1 MCSLLSEVN
10 LSRKIDRLQRPL
22 MWVLPA
28 FSIIY
33 AFLLAPTAVLQAQ
46 LIGKQSVLPDYSKS
60 GKTFPNV
67 IKRYEEQS
75 VPPLVL
81 ENSPRLRELIRD
93 GKLELSM
100 SDALALTLENNLGI
114 AVQRYLR
121 PIAQVDILRAE
132 SGQAARGIPGAL
144 FPSGLSVGALG
155 VGVNQFQGAGGV
167 GSAGGISGGGGAVQ
181 VPQEGAF
188 DPVISLNSSWDR
200 TVAPLNTLQVAGVP
214 RVTTYSTAFTGTYT
228 QMLPDGSSFLVTL
241 NGIRQSSTQQF
252 LLYNPAVISRF
263 AMGFNQPLLNGFGL
277 LPNKRFLMIAQNDV
291 RTSEEVFRQQVTTTV
306 VQMEEAYW
314 QLAALRQAIIAVQR
328 VRDAAQTLYRQT
340 QVREQFGTA
349 SKLDVVSAQADLAAA
364 QRDLVIVQTN
374 YQLQETQFR
383 GVLSKS
389 EDPEFAGAEII
400 PTDQLPE
407 PNELDVPDLQTAL
420 ETAKRERPELQISEQ
435 DLRNQN
441 VTAQFTKNGLL
452 PGVNLFG
459 LYAGAGLAGNTRLLT
474 AGAGT
479 SLYQDVAAAYP
490 EYAGGLSLSLPIRN
504 RSSQADNLRA
514 RLEERQ
520 LQVNLQAFRQQVD
533 LEVRQAVTG
542 LEQGKAQVEAA
553 HQALLLANETA
564 EAERQKLAVGA
575 STVYNVIL
583 RERDATTAAQAEIAT
598 VSAYANALVEMD
610 RVTGTTLEHNN
621 IQLSDALSG
630 EISTRPRP
638 FYRYP
643 RYPGVV
649 STPDR

>member
-1 MCSLLSEVN
+1 MCSLLSEAN

-22 MWVLPA
+22 MWTLPA
-28 FSIIY
+28 FSIIC
-33 AFLLAPTAVLQAQ
+33 ALLSAPAAVLQAQ

-60 GKTFPNV
+60 GKPFPNV
-67 IKRYEEQS
+67 IKRYKEQS
-75 VPPLVL
+75 LPPLVL

-121 PIAQVDILRAE
+121 PIAQVDVLRAE

-188 DPVISLNSSWDR
+188 DPVITLNSSWDR

-214 RVTTYSTAFTGTYT
+214 SVTTYSTAFTGTYT
-228 QMLPDGSSFLVTL
+228 QMLPDGTSFLFTL

-252 LLYNPAVISRF
+252 LLHNPAVISRF
-263 AMGFNQPLLNGFGL
+263 AMGFNQPLSNGFGL

-314 QLAALRQAIIAVQR
+314 QLAAQRQAIIAVQR

-340 QVREQFGTA
+340 QVMEQIGIA
-349 SKLDVVSAQADLAAA
+349 SKLDVVSAQAALAAA
-364 QRDLVIVQTN
+364 QRDLVIAQTS

-383 GVLSKS
+383 GILSKS
-389 EDPEFAGAEII
+389 EDPELAAAEII

-407 PNELDVPDLQTAL
+407 PNELDIPDLQTAL

-452 PGVNLFG
+452 PSVNLFG
-459 LYAGAGLAGNTRLLT
+459 LYAGAGLAGNTRPDT
-474 AGAGT
+474 TGAGT
-479 SLYQDVAAAYP
+479 SLYQDIAAAYP
-490 EYAGGLSLSLPIRN
+490 EYAGGLSLSLSIRN

-520 LQVNLQAFRQQVD
+520 LQVNLQALRQQVD

-542 LEQGKAQVEAA
+542 LVQGEAQVEAA

-564 EAERQKLAVGA
+564 EAERQKLAVGV
-575 STVYNVIL
+575 STVLL
-583 RERDATTAAQAEIAT
+583 RSLTAAR
-598 VSAYANALVEMD
+598 VE
-610 RVTGTTLEHNN
+610 
-621 IQLSDALSG
+621 A
-630 EISTRPRP
+630 
-638 FYRYP
+638 
-643 RYPGVV
+643 
-649 STPDR
+649 

>member
-1 MCSLLSEVN
+1 MCSLLSEAN

-22 MWVLPA
+22 MWTLPA
-28 FSIIY
+28 FSIIC
-33 AFLLAPTAVLQAQ
+33 AFLSAPAAVLQAQ

-60 GKTFPNV
+60 GKPFPNV
-67 IKRYEEQS
+67 IKRYKEQS
-75 VPPLVL
+75 LPPLVL

-188 DPVISLNSSWDR
+188 DPVITLNSSWDR

-214 RVTTYSTAFTGTYT
+214 SVTTYSTAFTGTYT
-228 QMLPDGSSFLVTL
+228 QMLPDGTSFLFTL

-252 LLYNPAVISRF
+252 LLNNPAVISRF
-263 AMGFNQPLLNGFGL
+263 AMGFNQPLSNGFGL

-291 RTSEEVFRQQVTTTV
+291 RISEEVFRQQVTTTV

-314 QLAALRQAIIAVQR
+314 QLAAQRQAIIAVQR

-340 QVREQFGTA
+340 QVMEQIGTA
-349 SKLDVVSAQADLAAA
+349 SKLDVVSAQAALAAA
-364 QRDLVIVQTN
+364 QRDLVIAQTS

-383 GVLSKS
+383 GILSKS
-389 EDPEFAGAEII
+389 EDPELAAAEII

-407 PNELDVPDLQTAL
+407 PNELDIPDLQTAL

-452 PGVNLFG
+452 PSVNLFG
-459 LYAGAGLAGNTRLLT
+459 LYAGAGLAGNTRPVT
-474 AGAGT
+474 TGAGT
-479 SLYQDVAAAYP
+479 SLYQDIAAAYP
-490 EYAGGLSLSLPIRN
+490 EYAGGLSLSLSIRN

-520 LQVNLQAFRQQVD
+520 LQVNLQALRQQVD

-542 LEQGKAQVEAA
+542 LVQGEAQVEAA
-553 HQALLLANETA
+553 HQAVLLANETA
-564 EAERQKLAVGA
+564 EAERKKLAVGV

-583 RERDATTAAQAEIAT
+583 REQDATTAAQVEIAT
-598 VSAYANALVEMD
+598 VAAYANALVEMD

-630 EISTRPRP
+630 ELSTRPRP

-643 RYPGVV
+643 RYPGVI
-649 STPDR
+649 SPPDR

>member
-1 MCSLLSEVN
+1 MCSLLSEAN

-22 MWVLPA
+22 MWTLPA
-28 FSIIY
+28 FSIIC
-33 AFLLAPTAVLQAQ
+33 AFLSAPAAVLQAQ

-60 GKTFPNV
+60 GKPFPNV
-67 IKRYEEQS
+67 IKRYKQQS
-75 VPPLVL
+75 LPPLVL

-188 DPVISLNSSWDR
+188 DPVITLNSSWDR

-214 RVTTYSTAFTGTYT
+214 SVTTYSTAFTGTYT
-228 QMLPDGSSFLVTL
+228 QMLPDGTSFLFTL

-252 LLYNPAVISRF
+252 LLNNPAVISRF
-263 AMGFNQPLLNGFGL
+263 AMGFNQPLSNGFGL

-314 QLAALRQAIIAVQR
+314 QLAAQRQAIIAVQR

-340 QVREQFGTA
+340 QVMEQIGTA
-349 SKLDVVSAQADLAAA
+349 SKLDVVSAQAALAAA
-364 QRDLVIVQTN
+364 QRDLVIAQTS

-383 GVLSKS
+383 GILSKS
-389 EDPEFAGAEII
+389 EDPELAAAEII

-407 PNELDVPDLQTAL
+407 PNELDIPDLQTAL

-452 PGVNLFG
+452 PSVNLFG
-459 LYAGAGLAGNTRLLT
+459 LYAGAGLAGNTRPVT
-474 AGAGT
+474 TGAGT
-479 SLYQDVAAAYP
+479 SLYQDIAAAYP
-490 EYAGGLSLSLPIRN
+490 EYAGGLSLSLSIRN

-520 LQVNLQAFRQQVD
+520 LQVNLQALRQQVD

-542 LEQGKAQVEAA
+542 LVQGEAQVEAA

-564 EAERQKLAVGA
+564 EAERQKLAVGV

-583 RERDATTAAQAEIAT
+583 REQDATTAAQVEIAT
-598 VSAYANALVEMD
+598 VAAYANALVEMD

-630 EISTRPRP
+630 ELSTPPRP

-643 RYPGVV
+643 RYPGVI
-649 STPDR
+649 SPPDR